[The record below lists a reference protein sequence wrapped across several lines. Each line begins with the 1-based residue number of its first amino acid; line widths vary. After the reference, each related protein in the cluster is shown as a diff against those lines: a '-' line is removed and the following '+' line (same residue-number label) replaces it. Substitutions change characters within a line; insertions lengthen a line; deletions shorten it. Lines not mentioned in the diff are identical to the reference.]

1 MTLRFRNEALRDLE
15 EIGDYIAAD
24 NPRRAVSFV
33 AELRAHCERL
43 LSNPHIHP
51 ARRSLPGNVRI
62 APPGNYLIVYR
73 ETDAVL
79 EIVRI
84 FHGARKVEDLL

>member
-1 MTLRFRNEALRDLE
+1 MRLRFRNEALSDLE

-24 NPRRAVSFV
+24 NPLRAVSFV

-43 LSNPHIHP
+43 LLSPQMHTV
-51 ARRSLPGNVRI
+51 RRSLPGNVRI
-62 APPGNYLIVYR
+62 APHGRYLIVYR
-73 ETDAVL
+73 EINEAV

-84 FHGARKVEDLL
+84 FHGSRDIDALL

>member
-1 MTLRFRNEALRDLE
+1 MKLRFRNEALRDLE

-24 NPRRAVSFV
+24 NPLRAVSFV

-43 LSNPHIHP
+43 LPNPRIHP
-51 ARRSLPGNVRI
+51 VRRSLPGNVRI
-62 APPGNYLIVYR
+62 APHGSYLIIYR
-73 ETDAVL
+73 EIEDVL

-84 FHGARKVEDLL
+84 FHGARNIEELF